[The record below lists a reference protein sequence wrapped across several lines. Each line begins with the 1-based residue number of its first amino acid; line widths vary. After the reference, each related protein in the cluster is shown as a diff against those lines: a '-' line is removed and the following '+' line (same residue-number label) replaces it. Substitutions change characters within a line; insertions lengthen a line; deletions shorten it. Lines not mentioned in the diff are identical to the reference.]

1 MEALILILIGVLV
14 SQSIKLWREKKYS
27 EMVESSWRYRVRV
40 AQIESELIFLDRQ
53 SSARKFVS
61 FLANICS
68 DKESL
73 INLYDLAEAVDYSDY
88 LPIEDFE
95 RNIIDLFGKDYSN
108 LVYEAAKKTSMA
120 SVLLAEKRHGE
131 SISRKKSKKP
141 DPELTYIFKLRDDP
155 EYMSKLTEDK
165 GMIAIA

>member
-68 DKESL
+68 DKES
-73 INLYDLAEAVDYSDY
+73 
-88 LPIEDFE
+88 
-95 RNIIDLFGKDYSN
+95 K
-108 LVYEAAKKTSMA
+108 
-120 SVLLAEKRHGE
+120 H
-131 SISRKKSKKP
+131 
-141 DPELTYIFKLRDDP
+141 
-155 EYMSKLTEDK
+155 
-165 GMIAIA
+165 